1 MLVRKESIPRLIWN
15 MAIQRPHSIH
25 RLPNRGSH
33 LHPAVRLMWRQCKT
47 VHIALLLILVLG
59 AGFAQVKITGT
70 VTLSGSVQGM
80 AGGKHSVLLTW
91 SASEAPGISFRVY
104 RSTSSGR
111 GYQLLQSLSPCGQYT
126 DINVTNSTTYY
137 YVITAYNS
145 DTNSES
151 AYSNQV
157 TITIG
162 N

>member
-1 MLVRKESIPRLIWN
+1 MLARKEYRPRLIWN
-15 MAIQRPHSIH
+15 TATHRPHSIH
-25 RLPNRGSH
+25 RLQNRRSH
-33 LHPAVRLMWRQCKT
+33 LHPALRFMWRQRKT
-47 VHIALLLILVLG
+47 VQVVLQLILVLG

-70 VTLSGSVQGM
+70 VTLSGSVQAM

-91 SASEAPGISFRVY
+91 SASETPDITLRVY

-111 GYQLLQSLSPCGQYT
+111 GYQLLQSLSPCGRYT
-126 DINVTNSTTYY
+126 DINVANSTTYY

-145 DTNSES
+145 STNSES